1 MDPNPW
7 MEQLWDPNTGTLQIK
22 FFLKEFTC
30 FIFFWTVRYLA
41 QNCTQAELGKGQDNL
56 QDGTQALQ
64 QVAASHNCIPRAFV
78 PDFPDIPS
86 HKPPRRI
93 PFGQHPTRRAVTA
106 TASRLLREGWQF
118 PDTPMTHWRGLTT
131 HVWGV
136 WGHAVCIRGPDSCQ
150 WHWARWSPQSG
161 FHS

>member
-1 MDPNPW
+1 
-7 MEQLWDPNTGTLQIK
+7 MEQLWDPNTGTVQIK

-86 HKPPRRI
+86 PQTTQEDTLRTTPDPQGCHSHG
-93 PFGQHPTRRAVTA
+93 FTA
-106 TASRLLREGWQF
+106 A
-118 PDTPMTHWRGLTT
+118 
-131 HVWGV
+131 
-136 WGHAVCIRGPDSCQ
+136 
-150 WHWARWSPQSG
+150 
-161 FHS
+161 